1 MDIIVCVKCVPE
13 TAEAALKIDGSGR
26 FIEKTGL
33 VFDINEWD
41 EYALEE
47 AIRIK
52 EKFGG
57 TVTVITVGAEEAD
70 FVLRKC
76 LARGADRAI
85 RIVDPKYMES
95 DAYATARI
103 LYSAIRTMHY
113 DVILTGVQAGDDGY
127 AIVGPALA
135 ELLSIPH
142 ATMVKKIEFSN
153 ETAVVHR
160 ELEGGLEEVL
170 EVKIPALFAVQTGI
184 NEPRYISI
192 MGIRKAAQKEIKIMG
207 LADIGL
213 SENDTGQVGSWVR
226 IEKLYVPLVE
236 KKTEFISGSPDEVAN
251 KIVEILRL
259 RGLI

>member
-13 TAEAALKIDGSGR
+13 TAEAALKIDSSGR
-26 FIEKTGL
+26 FVEKTGL

-57 TVTVITVGAEEAD
+57 TATVITVGPEEAD

-95 DAYATARI
+95 DAYVTAKI
-103 LYSAIRTMHY
+103 LYSAVRTMHF
-113 DVILTGVQAGDDGY
+113 DVILTGVQASDDGY

-135 ELLSIPH
+135 ELLGVPH
-142 ATMVKKIEFSN
+142 VTMVKKIEFDGG
-153 ETAVVHR
+153 AALVHR

-192 MGIRKAAQKEIKIMG
+192 MGIRKAAQKEIKTMG
-207 LADIGL
+207 LTDSGL
-213 SENDTGQVGSWVR
+213 SENDVGETGSWLR
-226 IEKLYVPLVE
+226 IEKLYVPLME
-236 KKTEFISGSPDEVAN
+236 KKTQLIGGSPDEVAN
-251 KIVEILRL
+251 KIVEILRM